1 MREHATNFRVK
12 ETTNANK
19 ENDVALANILWT
31 VLVVLV
37 VIWLLGLVLGW
48 AAGSPLIHLLLV
60 IAAVILIYNL
70 MVGRRTV

>member
-1 MREHATNFRVK
+1 MLALPQIDPRRRLIVT
-12 ETTNANK
+12 
-19 ENDVALANILWT
+19 LANILWT

-70 MVGRRTV
+70 MVGRRTI